1 MFYLYFSLFNK
12 NIHEVKN
19 IAIRI
24 VSCHTYR
31 DTYRIVKM
39 CIVTSLPG
47 GGAVGRPR
55 VSVRDEM
62 KMKPKKIWDLE
73 FYAGNYAKLSRKC
86 VGSFLTNLLVDLG
99 MGPAKGMPDGVTPD
113 GATTVPSSITTR
125 DCRRT
130 LLVQDQKSLHVFY
143 DEIIW
148 KRTQQSLYFC
158 RLPHDS
164 N

>member
-1 MFYLYFSLFNK
+1 MARSQLADEERQQVMQKEADLLASHSTNKCRHGERGSVIPCTVRFSL
-12 NIHEVKN
+12 I
-19 IAIRI
+19 
-24 VSCHTYR
+24 
-31 DTYRIVKM
+31 
-39 CIVTSLPG
+39 PG

-125 DCRRT
+125 DCRRA

-143 DEIIW
+143 DEII
-148 KRTQQSLYFC
+148 
-158 RLPHDS
+158 
-164 N
+164 